1 MSTLKLR
8 ILTRFPAL
16 VSVSA
21 PLLLVKTGLAYAFSI
36 DVISL
41 AAQILSTANTWA
53 ANQLFG
59 GVFGYAPTTGGAVV
73 QGTSKVTTV
82 ILNKPCGTITMIA
95 TGDIG
100 ADTTVSFTLTNS
112 NIAATDVLIL
122 NHVSGGTPGSLHLN
136 AQCAAGSATI
146 NVRNVTPSNMVTPA
160 PVIAFALI
168 KAVAS

>member
-1 MSTLKLR
+1 MSFKAR

-21 PLLLVKTGLAYAFSI
+21 PLLLVKDGLSYAFSI
-36 DVISL
+36 DVASL

-53 ANQLFG
+53 ANQLFAG
-59 GVFGYAPTTGGAVV
+59 SFGYGGAGTGGAGV
-73 QGTSKVTTV
+73 QASSKSTTV

-112 NIAATDVLIL
+112 FIAATDVMVL
-122 NHVSGGTPGSLHLN
+122 NHVSGGAPGSVHLN

-146 NVRNVTPSNMVTPA
+146 NVRNVTPANMVTPA

-168 KAVAS
+168 KAVNA